1 MLKATQ
7 LKEIGDDMQKKGHQ
21 TSLVIVIMGLNVG
34 VHSPAIILF
43 HPYRVTLNYDDHV
56 RPKQKM
62 LIKRWSVAESFT
74 IFVNDD
80 YIH

>member
-1 MLKATQ
+1 MTCS
-7 LKEIGDDMQKKGHQ
+7 KKGHQ

-34 VHSPAIILF
+34 VQSPAVILF

-62 LIKRWSVAESFT
+62 LIILFSFMVHKNTVTELVFSV
-74 IFVNDD
+74 IK
-80 YIH
+80 